1 MMPLPTELQC
11 LAQRMRA
18 TAQELARAAASL
30 PDVYAAA
37 TGWEIGM
44 AVPQGVNL
52 VAIEMLAQARTL
64 EFDAQRLESLADA
77 ANDDDRMAYSH
88 TMVLVDACRMARG
101 RSVAAPPDA
110 DGHGL
115 LLELAGTV
123 EDGLA
128 DIQQLLADRFPG
140 EAIPGD

>member
-18 TAQELARAAASL
+18 AARALAQGAASL
-30 PDVYAAA
+30 PDVHAAA
-37 TGWEIGM
+37 TGWQVGM

-52 VAIEMLAQARTL
+52 LAIEMLAQARTL
-64 EFDAQRLESLADA
+64 EFDAQRLEHLADA
-77 ANDDDRMAYSH
+77 ASDDDRMAYSH
-88 TMVLVDACRMARG
+88 AMDLVDACRMARSC
-101 RSVAAPPDA
+101 SVAAPPDA